1 MLLYLKRVKSNEG
14 QDNAPL
20 GTRGYYV
27 RIGTFE
33 FFYTRTHR
41 IYRFYS
47 VVCILAGMHKMG
59 K

>member
-1 MLLYLKRVKSNEG
+1 MMLRLKRVKNNEI
-14 QDNAPL
+14 QDNTPL

-27 RIGTFE
+27 RICTFE
-33 FFYTRTHR
+33 FLYTRTHR

-47 VVCILAGMHKMG
+47 VVCVLAGMHKMG